1 MISDWGAEVKTP
13 MHLLARRSSNTVKL
27 LMFPPAA
34 RGAASPLH
42 VGCWHK
48 ADMLNALMNVRLWGQ
63 SGHGPTAALPNSI
76 YEYTT

>member
-34 RGAASPLH
+34 RGAASPRH
-42 VGCWHK
+42 VRFWHE
-48 ADMLNALMNVRLWGQ
+48 AEV
-63 SGHGPTAALPNSI
+63 SCPV
-76 YEYTT
+76 